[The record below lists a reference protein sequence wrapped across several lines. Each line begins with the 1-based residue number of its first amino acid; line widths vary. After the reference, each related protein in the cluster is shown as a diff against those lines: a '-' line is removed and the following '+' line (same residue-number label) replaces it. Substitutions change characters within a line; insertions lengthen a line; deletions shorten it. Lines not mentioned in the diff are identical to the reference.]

1 MTAGLLGAPIKSRT
15 RYAPLLVRSPMRRI
29 VWFASSLL
37 ILSCSLDTKNLTGG
51 GGTGAAVGT
60 GGSTSTGGQR
70 GDGGSATGG
79 QVGAGGETGGQT
91 GTGGGATGGQIGTG
105 GSATGGQI
113 GAGGET
119 GGQTGTGGSADGGQV
134 GAGGSATGGQIGTGG
149 DTGTGGSATGGQT
162 GTGGNKGTGGESC
175 QQLGMDYLNALPAAK
190 DCTYGVT
197 GQCQQ
202 LVASSLTCGCQV
214 YVNDATTLNT
224 IKAQY
229 LSQGCGGP
237 ICKIACVAAPASCTL
252 PAATPRVPGPGGT
265 SDGAGT
271 VAVLGT
277 CTSN

>member
-1 MTAGLLGAPIKSRT
+1 
-15 RYAPLLVRSPMRRI
+15 MRRI

-51 GGTGAAVGT
+51 GGTGGAVGT
-60 GGSTSTGGQR
+60 GGTTSTGGER
-70 GDGGSATGG
+70 GEGGSATGG
-79 QVGAGGETGGQT
+79 QVGTGGSATGGQIGAGGETGGQT

-229 LSQGCGGP
+229 VSQGCGGP
-237 ICKIACVAAPASCTL
+237 ICNIACVAAPASCTL
-252 PAATPRVPGPGGT
+252 PAATPRGPGPIGASAGG
-265 SDGAGT
+265 GT